1 MVRNKYTLTT
11 AGKSPSKKSRTSS
24 ISKQHEHNCNDD
36 GETGNLEGSGSSSS
50 SSSSSSA
57 EASDPTTAKRCDSGS
72 VHKQNLYIISF
83 PVIFVFNILR
93 SLLYQLF
100 VIFRYVYNFTSKAV
114 YRPVRKECGLE
125 IVINTD
131 GSGHHHHH
139 HHHHHSNHP
148 SSVTGQHSQQQQ
160 YSPLQQSPLHLQQQ
174 QQPQQ
179 SQEDLPQQQAHPLQ
193 CSHSGTLVSGG
204 GEGREM
210 SIQRSASGS
219 QVGPG
224 DPLLA
229 KQKHHHRRAFEYISK
244 ALKIDE
250 DNEDQKELAI
260 ELYRKGILELERGIA
275 VECWGGRG
283 EVWER
288 AQRLHDKMQTN
299 LSMARDRLH
308 FLECMLAATR
318 LELMSETEQTG
329 SEKNQSH
336 RHAEVRRQ
344 NTFTLSDTN
353 MILDV
358 ARTAH
363 NSGHHNHSSLSSPTP
378 PSSVAASSSPAPA
391 TAPQSSIFSKFK
403 LPMFIPSALSGAN
416 TAYQDPRSKQ
426 CRATAENKIIS
437 FNENC
442 PTPPSGSRS
451 GGTTPT
457 TPTGC
462 TGTTAGK
469 LVGTKALG
477 PMASPQTMSVR
488 QTNHEASG
496 RKLTVGYKRP
506 GNLGMMNKSQTL
518 PRSMGGSRTTPT
530 GGTGAIAGGLM
541 NGGTAGAGYGAGVTI
556 GGAGGGGVPKIVPK
570 PAATPPAIRRQFSI
584 PGGSPIRKAANGS
597 KGGAPVRSKTPL
609 NGQQPQSTQT
619 GAGAQ
624 QQQPTISVKGV
635 EPKLVQL
642 IMDEIVEGG
651 AKVGWQDIAGQ
662 EVAKQ
667 ALQEMVILPS
677 MRPELFTGLRTPAK
691 GLLLFGPP
699 GNGKTLLAR
708 AVATECSA
716 TFFSIS
722 AATLTSKYVGEGEKL
737 VRALFAV
744 ARELQPSIIFI
755 DEVDSV
761 LSERSSNEHEATRR
775 LKTEFLVQFDGLPAN
790 SEADKIVVM
799 AATNRPQEL
808 DEAALRRFPKRVYV
822 TLPDL
827 DTRELLLRRLLEK
840 QGSPLGDADLR
851 RLALLTEGYSGSDL
865 TALARDAALEPIR
878 ELNVEEVKNMD
889 PTKLRSIREDDFHN
903 SLKRIRRSVAPHSLA
918 AYEKWLQDFGDVT
931 L

>member
-1 MVRNKYTLTT
+1 MVRNKYSVSN
-11 AGKSPSKKSRTSS
+11 AGKSPSKKSRTN
-24 ISKQHEHNCNDD
+24 SKQHDAGSDQE
-36 GETGNLEGSGSSSS
+36 GGEGSSGATLIDGGS
-50 SSSSSSA
+50 
-57 EASDPTTAKRCDSGS
+57 ASNGVAQRCDS

-83 PVIFVFNILR
+83 PVIFVFNVLR

-100 VIFRYVYNFTSKAV
+100 IIFRYIYNFTTRVV
-114 YRPVRKECGLE
+114 YKPVRKECGLE
-125 IVINTD
+125 IVIND
-131 GSGHHHHH
+131 QQQPKAQIQP
-139 HHHHHSNHP
+139 NLD
-148 SSVTGQHSQQQQ
+148 QQQQ
-160 YSPLQQSPLHLQQQ
+160 LSY
-174 QQPQQ
+174 
-179 SQEDLPQQQAHPLQ
+179 DQQQAHPLQ
-193 CSHSGTLVSGG
+193 YSSSGVLIN

-210 SIQRSASGS
+210 SVQRSASGS

-250 DNEDQKELAI
+250 ENEGQKELAI

-308 FLECMLAATR
+308 FL
-318 LELMSETEQTG
+318 
-329 SEKNQSH
+329 
-336 RHAEVRRQ
+336 
-344 NTFTLSDTN
+344 
-353 MILDV
+353 
-358 ARTAH
+358 
-363 NSGHHNHSSLSSPTP
+363 
-378 PSSVAASSSPAPA
+378 
-391 TAPQSSIFSKFK
+391 
-403 LPMFIPSALSGAN
+403 
-416 TAYQDPRSKQ
+416 
-426 CRATAENKIIS
+426 
-437 FNENC
+437 
-442 PTPPSGSRS
+442 
-451 GGTTPT
+451 
-457 TPTGC
+457 
-462 TGTTAGK
+462 
-469 LVGTKALG
+469 
-477 PMASPQTMSVR
+477 
-488 QTNHEASG
+488 ASG

-506 GNLGMMNKSQTL
+506 GNLGVMNKSQTL
-518 PRSMGGSRTTPT
+518 PRSMGGTRTTPT
-530 GGTGAIAGGLM
+530 GTSGGTVNGGIMGGNGSSGGTTAGGM
-541 NGGTAGAGYGAGVTI
+541 
-556 GGAGGGGVPKIVPK
+556 PKIVPK

-584 PGGSPIRKAANGS
+584 PGNS
-597 KGGAPVRSKTPL
+597 PVRKPSNGYGRSGGKDTPPRSRTPS
-609 NGQQPQSTQT
+609 NNPST
-619 GAGAQ
+619 Q
-624 QQQPTISVKGV
+624 QQQINVKGV
-635 EPKLVQL
+635 EPKLVQI

-651 AKVGWQDIAGQ
+651 ARVEWQDIAGQ

-677 MRPELFTGLRTPAK
+677 VRPELFTGLRTPAK

-722 AATLTSKYVGEGEKL
+722 AATLTSKYVGDGEKL

-744 ARELQPSIIFI
+744 AREMHPSIIFI
-755 DEVDSV
+755 DEVDSL
-761 LSERSSNEHEATRR
+761 LSERSSGEHEATRR

-790 SEADKIVVM
+790 SESDKIVVM

-827 DTRELLLRRLLEK
+827 STRELLLRKLLEK
-840 QGSPLGDADLR
+840 QGSPLSDADMK
-851 RLALLTEGYSGSDL
+851 RLAILTEGYSGSDL
-865 TALARDAALEPIR
+865 TALAKDAALEPIR

-889 PTKLRSIREDDFHN
+889 PTKLRSIRETDFHN
-903 SLKRIRRSVAPHSLA
+903 SLKRIRRSVAPNSLA

>member
-1 MVRNKYTLTT
+1 MVRNKYSVSN
-11 AGKSPSKKSRTSS
+11 AGKSPSKKSRTN
-24 ISKQHEHNCNDD
+24 SKQHDAGSDQE
-36 GETGNLEGSGSSSS
+36 GGEGSSGATLIDGGS
-50 SSSSSSA
+50 
-57 EASDPTTAKRCDSGS
+57 ASNGVAQRCDS

-83 PVIFVFNILR
+83 PVIFVFNVLR

-100 VIFRYVYNFTSKAV
+100 IIFRYIYNFTTRVV
-114 YRPVRKECGLE
+114 YKPVRKECGLE
-125 IVINTD
+125 IVIND
-131 GSGHHHHH
+131 QQQPKAQIQP
-139 HHHHHSNHP
+139 NLD
-148 SSVTGQHSQQQQ
+148 QQQQ
-160 YSPLQQSPLHLQQQ
+160 LSY
-174 QQPQQ
+174 
-179 SQEDLPQQQAHPLQ
+179 DQQQALPLQ
-193 CSHSGTLVSGG
+193 YSSSGVLIN

-210 SIQRSASGS
+210 SVQRSASGS

-250 DNEDQKELAI
+250 ENEGQKELAI

-308 FLECMLAATR
+308 FLECMLEAKK
-318 LELMSETEQTG
+318 LEITETHKLER
-329 SEKNQSH
+329 S
-336 RHAEVRRQ
+336 
-344 NTFTLSDTN
+344 NTFTISVNPHPKSHNHTAKPITN
-353 MILDV
+353 PKPETHHNRAQFKVPSAVSRPRVRLQENRPMML
-358 ARTAH
+358 
-363 NSGHHNHSSLSSPTP
+363 NSG
-378 PSSVAASSSPAPA
+378 VAS
-391 TAPQSSIFSKFK
+391 
-403 LPMFIPSALSGAN
+403 
-416 TAYQDPRSKQ
+416 
-426 CRATAENKIIS
+426 
-437 FNENC
+437 
-442 PTPPSGSRS
+442 
-451 GGTTPT
+451 TT
-457 TPTGC
+457 
-462 TGTTAGK
+462 
-469 LVGTKALG
+469 
-477 PMASPQTMSVR
+477 
-488 QTNHEASG
+488 TNHKNASADSDASG

-506 GNLGMMNKSQTL
+506 GNLGVMNKSQTL
-518 PRSMGGSRTTPT
+518 PRSMGGTRTTPT
-530 GGTGAIAGGLM
+530 GTSGGTVNGGIMGGNGSSGGTTAGGM
-541 NGGTAGAGYGAGVTI
+541 
-556 GGAGGGGVPKIVPK
+556 PKIVPK

-584 PGGSPIRKAANGS
+584 PGNS
-597 KGGAPVRSKTPL
+597 PVRKPSNGYGRSGGKDTPPRSRTPS
-609 NGQQPQSTQT
+609 NNPST
-619 GAGAQ
+619 Q
-624 QQQPTISVKGV
+624 QQQINVKGV
-635 EPKLVQL
+635 EPKLVQI

-651 AKVGWQDIAGQ
+651 ARVEWQDIAGQ

-677 MRPELFTGLRTPAK
+677 VRPELFTGLRTPAK

-722 AATLTSKYVGEGEKL
+722 AATLTSKYVGDGEKL

-744 ARELQPSIIFI
+744 AREMQPSIIFI
-755 DEVDSV
+755 DEVDSL
-761 LSERSSNEHEATRR
+761 LSERSSGEHEATRR

-790 SEADKIVVM
+790 SESDKIVVM

-827 DTRELLLRRLLEK
+827 STRELLLRKLLEK
-840 QGSPLGDADLR
+840 QGSPLSDADMK
-851 RLALLTEGYSGSDL
+851 RLAILTEGYSGSDL
-865 TALARDAALEPIR
+865 TALAKDAALEPIR

-889 PTKLRSIREDDFHN
+889 PTKLRSIRETDFHN
-903 SLKRIRRSVAPHSLA
+903 SLKRIRRSVAPNSLA

>member
-1 MVRNKYTLTT
+1 MVRNKYSLSN
-11 AGKSPSKKSRTSS
+11 AGKSPSKKSRT
-24 ISKQHEHNCNDD
+24 ISKQHEASDNEGGEGSSGAPLIDD
-36 GETGNLEGSGSSSS
+36 G
-50 SSSSSSA
+50 SA
-57 EASDPTTAKRCDSGS
+57 GTQRCDT

-100 VIFRYVYNFTSKAV
+100 IVFRYIYNFTTKIV
-114 YRPVRKECGLE
+114 YKPVKKDCGLE
-125 IVINTD
+125 IVIND
-131 GSGHHHHH
+131 QNQH
-139 HHHHHSNHP
+139 HP
-148 SSVTGQHSQQQQ
+148 SSQSPHDLQHQLQLQQ
-160 YSPLQQSPLHLQQQ
+160 YHPQQQ
-174 QQPQQ
+174 QQQVQ
-179 SQEDLPQQQAHPLQ
+179 SHPLQ
-193 CSHSGTLVSGG
+193 YSSSGVLLN

-210 SIQRSASGS
+210 SVHRSASGS

-250 DNEDQKELAI
+250 ENEGQKELAI

-308 FLECMLAATR
+308 FL
-318 LELMSETEQTG
+318 
-329 SEKNQSH
+329 
-336 RHAEVRRQ
+336 
-344 NTFTLSDTN
+344 
-353 MILDV
+353 
-358 ARTAH
+358 
-363 NSGHHNHSSLSSPTP
+363 
-378 PSSVAASSSPAPA
+378 
-391 TAPQSSIFSKFK
+391 
-403 LPMFIPSALSGAN
+403 
-416 TAYQDPRSKQ
+416 
-426 CRATAENKIIS
+426 
-437 FNENC
+437 
-442 PTPPSGSRS
+442 
-451 GGTTPT
+451 
-457 TPTGC
+457 
-462 TGTTAGK
+462 
-469 LVGTKALG
+469 
-477 PMASPQTMSVR
+477 
-488 QTNHEASG
+488 ASG

-506 GNLGMMNKSQTL
+506 GNLGVMNKSQTL
-518 PRSMGGSRTTPT
+518 PRSMGGTRTTPT
-530 GGTGAIAGGLM
+530 GNGGSTVGTTAGGM
-541 NGGTAGAGYGAGVTI
+541 
-556 GGAGGGGVPKIVPK
+556 PKIVPK

-584 PGGSPIRKAANGS
+584 PGSSPIRKTSNGYGHS
-597 KGGAPVRSKTPL
+597 GGKNTPPRSRTPL
-609 NGQQPQSTQT
+609 GTPSGNQS
-619 GAGAQ
+619 AQ
-624 QQQPTISVKGV
+624 QQQQQINVKGV
-635 EPKLVQL
+635 EPKLVQI

-651 AKVGWQDIAGQ
+651 AKVQWQDIAGQ

-677 MRPELFTGLRTPAK
+677 VRPELFTGLRTPAK

-722 AATLTSKYVGEGEKL
+722 ASTLTSKYVGDGEKL

-744 ARELQPSIIFI
+744 AREMQPSIIFI
-755 DEVDSV
+755 DEVDSL
-761 LSERSSNEHEATRR
+761 LSERSTGEHEATRR

-790 SEADKIVVM
+790 SETDKIIVM

-822 TLPDL
+822 MLPDL
-827 DTRELLLRRLLEK
+827 DTRVVLLEKLLEK
-840 QGSPLGDADLR
+840 QGSPLGSADLK
-851 RLALLTEGYSGSDL
+851 RLAVLTDGYSGSDL
-865 TALARDAALEPIR
+865 TALAKDAALEPIR

-889 PTKLRSIREDDFHN
+889 PTKLRCIRESDFHN
-903 SLKRIRRSVAPHSLA
+903 SLKRIRRSVAPNSLA
-918 AYEKWLQDFGDVT
+918 AYEKWLMDFGDVT

>member
-1 MVRNKYTLTT
+1 MVRNKYTLTA
-11 AGKSPSKKSRTSS
+11 AGKSPSKRSRTSS
-24 ISKQHEHNCNDD
+24 ISKQHDHACGDD
-36 GETGNLEGSGSSSS
+36 GETGTLDGNGGTGGSGT
-50 SSSSSSA
+50 A
-57 EASDPTTAKRCDSGS
+57 VGEASDNGGTKRCDAGS

-83 PVIFVFNILR
+83 PVIFVFNVLR

-100 VIFRYVYNFTSKAV
+100 VIFRYVYNFTTKVV
-114 YRPVRKECGLE
+114 YKPVRKECGLE
-125 IVINTD
+125 VVINTD
-131 GSGHHHHH
+131 GSHHHHRH
-139 HHHHHSNHP
+139 HHHHHSNSHP
-148 SSVTGQHSQQQQ
+148 PQQQQQQQQQ
-160 YSPLQQSPLHLQQQ
+160 YSLLQQQHQPGAPSQQPQQQ
-174 QQPQQ
+174 QQPEDPQHQQ
-179 SQEDLPQQQAHPLQ
+179 HAHPLQ
-193 CSHSGTLVSGG
+193 CSHSGVLVS

-210 SIQRSASGS
+210 SIQRSSSGS

-250 DNEDQKELAI
+250 DNEDQKEIAI

-308 FLECMLAATR
+308 FL
-318 LELMSETEQTG
+318 
-329 SEKNQSH
+329 
-336 RHAEVRRQ
+336 
-344 NTFTLSDTN
+344 
-353 MILDV
+353 
-358 ARTAH
+358 
-363 NSGHHNHSSLSSPTP
+363 
-378 PSSVAASSSPAPA
+378 
-391 TAPQSSIFSKFK
+391 
-403 LPMFIPSALSGAN
+403 
-416 TAYQDPRSKQ
+416 
-426 CRATAENKIIS
+426 
-437 FNENC
+437 
-442 PTPPSGSRS
+442 
-451 GGTTPT
+451 
-457 TPTGC
+457 
-462 TGTTAGK
+462 
-469 LVGTKALG
+469 
-477 PMASPQTMSVR
+477 
-488 QTNHEASG
+488 ASG

-506 GNLGMMNKSQTL
+506 GNLGVMNKSQTL
-518 PRSMGGSRTTPT
+518 PRSMGVGAGTTT
-530 GGTGAIAGGLM
+530 GGM
-541 NGGTAGAGYGAGVTI
+541 
-556 GGAGGGGVPKIVPK
+556 PKIVPK
-570 PAATPPAIRRQFSI
+570 PAATPPAIRRQFSV
-584 PGGSPIRKAANGS
+584 S
-597 KGGAPVRSKTPL
+597 KGGPAPVRSKTPL
-609 NGQQPQSTQT
+609 GGNQPQPQAAAQT
-619 GAGAQ
+619 P
-624 QQQPTISVKGV
+624 QPTITVKGV
-635 EPKLVQL
+635 EPKLVQI

-651 AKVGWQDIAGQ
+651 AKVNWQDIAGQ

-677 MRPELFTGLRTPAK
+677 VRPELFTGLRTPAK

-775 LKTEFLVQFDGLPAN
+775 LKTEFLVQFDGLPAS
-790 SEADKIVVM
+790 SETDRIVVM

-822 TLPDL
+822 TLPDR
-827 DTRELLLRRLLEK
+827 DTRELLLRRLLQK
-840 QGSPLGDADLR
+840 QGSPLSNADLK

-889 PTKLRSIREDDFHN
+889 PTKLRSIRESDFHN